1 MLTKSQQGVGNCSI
15 FWHSDKWN
23 WHFGR
28 TMDDTDRHL
37 VSLLRDNARLP
48 VATLAKKLGVSRGT
62 VQNRIARLIATG
74 SIEGFTVRAKP
85 DTGTIR
91 AIMLIEIEGERSDRI
106 VDELKKFPEVRAVHT
121 TNGRWDMVIELATDS
136 LQTFDRVLHRIR
148 QITGVSASETS
159 LLLSSYVF

>member
-1 MLTKSQQGVGNCSI
+1 
-15 FWHSDKWN
+15 
-23 WHFGR
+23 
-28 TMDDTDRHL
+28 MDDTDRHL

-74 SIEGFTVRAKP
+74 AIEGFTVRAKP

-91 AIMLIEIEGERSDRI
+91 AIMLIGIEGERSDRI
-106 VDELKKFPEVRAVHT
+106 VEELKKFPEVRAVHT

-159 LLLSSYVF
+159 LLLSSYLF

>member
-1 MLTKSQQGVGNCSI
+1 
-15 FWHSDKWN
+15 
-23 WHFGR
+23 
-28 TMDDTDRHL
+28 MDDTDRHL

-74 SIEGFTVRAKP
+74 GIEGFTVRAKP
-85 DTGTIR
+85 DAGTIR

-148 QITGVSASETS
+148 LIAGVSASETS
-159 LLLSSYVF
+159 LLLSSYLF

>member
-1 MLTKSQQGVGNCSI
+1 
-15 FWHSDKWN
+15 
-23 WHFGR
+23 
-28 TMDDTDRHL
+28 MDDTDRHL

>member
-1 MLTKSQQGVGNCSI
+1 
-15 FWHSDKWN
+15 
-23 WHFGR
+23 
-28 TMDDTDRHL
+28 MDDTDRHL

-48 VATLAKKLGVSRGT
+48 VATLAKRLGVSRGT

-121 TNGRWDMVIELATDS
+121 TNGRWDMVIELTTDS